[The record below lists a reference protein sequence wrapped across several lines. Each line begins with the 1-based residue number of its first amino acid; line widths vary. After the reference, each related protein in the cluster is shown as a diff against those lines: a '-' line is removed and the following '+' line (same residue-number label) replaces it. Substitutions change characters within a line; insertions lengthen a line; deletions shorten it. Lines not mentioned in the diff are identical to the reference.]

1 MPRINLLPWRAE
13 LRQKRKKEF
22 LVALMGAVVIAG
34 LLVYVSKLTVQ
45 SWIAD
50 QQSRNAILKNEIADL
65 DKQITAIKGLESQ
78 RERLLARME
87 VIDQLQRSRPEV
99 VHLFDEI
106 AKAIPEGVHLTEIT
120 QQNNRIELHGA
131 AQSSTRVS
139 ALMRNIDN
147 SEYLSDPGLD
157 VVETVTT
164 GPERASQFKMF
175 AQQVSMADKDQ
186 AAQEPPR

>member
-22 LVALMGAVVIAG
+22 MVALLGAVVIAG
-34 LLVYVSKLTVQ
+34 LLVYASKLTVQ

-50 QQSRNAILKNEIADL
+50 QQARNGILKNEIAEL
-65 DKQITAIKGLESQ
+65 DKQITAIKGLENQ

-106 AKAIPEGVHLTEIT
+106 VKALPEGVHLTELV
-120 QQNNRIELHGA
+120 QQNNRIELRGA

-139 ALMRNIDN
+139 ALMRNIDS

-164 GPERASQFKMF
+164 GPERASQFKIF
-175 AQQVSMADKDQ
+175 AQQVSMADKDA
-186 AAQEPPR
+186 AAQEHPQ